1 MSKNT
6 KQFIAD
12 LDRGVKE
19 LFSSQRWQDYLTFL
33 SKFHHYSVNNTIAI
47 FMQRPTA
54 TRVASFTDWQT
65 KFGRQI
71 RKGEKGIR
79 IIAPHTYKDIDPD
92 TGEEKQY
99 LAFHLTHCFDVSQ
112 TTGKP
117 LPQHPARNLV
127 GNLDNFA
134 ALRDAITAISPAP
147 ISYKPLADGVHGCY
161 DTRSGEITIC
171 TGLGERQT
179 IKTLLHE
186 IAHAHLHSQGGEQ
199 EKADQ
204 FTREVQAESVA
215 YVVCRY
221 LDIDSSAYSF
231 GYIAGWSHD
240 KTLPELKSSI
250 EAISKAADA
259 MITDLENMNRQKG
272 VA

>member
-1 MSKNT
+1 MS
-6 KQFIAD
+6 D
-12 LDRGVKE
+12 
-19 LFSSQRWQDYLTFL
+19 RWQDYLAFL
-33 SKFHHYSVNNTIAI
+33 SRFHRYSANNTIAI
-47 FMQRPTA
+47 FLQCPTA
-54 TRVASFTDWQT
+54 TRVASFTDWQ
-65 KFGRQI
+65 KLGRSI

-79 IIAPHTYKDIDPD
+79 IIAPHTYKDIDPQ

-117 LPQHPARNLV
+117 LPQHPAHDLT
-127 GNLDNFA
+127 GSLDNFA
-134 ALRDAITAISPAP
+134 TLQDAITAISPAP
-147 ISYKPLADGVHGCY
+147 ISYRPLADGVHGCY
-161 DTRSGEITIC
+161 STRTGEITIC
-171 TGLGERQT
+171 TGLSERQT

-186 IAHAHLHSQGGEQ
+186 VAHAHLHCHGGEQ
-199 EKADQ
+199 ERADQ
-204 FTREVQAESVA
+204 FTREIQAESVA

-231 GYIAGWSHD
+231 GYITGWSRS
-240 KTLPELKSSI
+240 KELKELKSSI

-259 MITDLENMNRQKG
+259 MIADLQNLQRRKG